1 MHMKKEMLNIRLRG
15 NIMKLSELL
24 VYYRK
29 EHNLDRRQMAE
40 LCEIS
45 EVTLSRLEEPGNSK
59 CPASRILLKLFKNME
74 ITEDVFMDV
83 IKHDSLFRGLD
94 ITWMWEDRNEERLLK
109 YYHKMNK
116 QGKELALAQVQVLA
130 ESRNF

>member
-1 MHMKKEMLNIRLRG
+1 
-15 NIMKLSELL
+15 
-24 VYYRK
+24 
-29 EHNLDRRQMAE
+29 
-40 LCEIS
+40 
-45 EVTLSRLEEPGNSK
+45 
-59 CPASRILLKLFKNME
+59 ME

-116 QGKELALAQVQVLA
+116 QGKELALAHVQVLA